1 MKAIYLFPFCLL
13 FGISAMAQS
22 TKDTTIASSELA
34 KPYDNI
40 PKAHPL
46 SFKWKNTSFGVS
58 IGSATY
64 LGDLQSKKI
73 TWSQSKVGGGIFLHN
88 HLSAHVAT
96 RLMFSMGQLA
106 ADDAKAEDLN
116 RVKRNLSFRT
126 NIVEIGLVGE
136 YHFLI
141 KKKTPSEP
149 GVAPTYCKLAPYVM
163 GGLAVFH
170 FNPQANYNGE
180 WIDLKPLH
188 TEGQTTRASNA
199 KEYKL
204 TQLALPF
211 GAGINYNV
219 SKRVAIGLEI
229 GARKTFTDYIDDVST
244 SYPDQVALAANEGSL
259 AAKLSWRGDEVP
271 GRESKKITQ
280 GVQRGN
286 ADNNDWYF
294 MSGFRMKVS
303 LGK

>member
-13 FGISAMAQS
+13 LGISTMAQS
-22 TKDTTIASSELA
+22 TKDTTHASSDLA
-34 KPYDNI
+34 KPYDKI

-88 HLSAHVAT
+88 HLSAHIAT
-96 RLMFSMGQLA
+96 RLMLTMGQLA
-106 ADDAKAEDLN
+106 ADDANAADLD
-116 RVKRNLSFRT
+116 RVKRNLSFRS
-126 NIVEIGLVGE
+126 NIVELGLVGE

-149 GVAPTYCKLAPYVM
+149 GIAPTYCKLAPYVM
-163 GGLAVFH
+163 GGVAVFH
-170 FNPQANYNGE
+170 FNPQAKYNGE

-204 TQLALPF
+204 TQLSLPF
-211 GAGINYNV
+211 GAGINYNA

-244 SYPDQVALAANEGSL
+244 SYPHQAALAANEGSL

-271 GRESKKITQ
+271 GRESKKVTEGIK
-280 GVQRGN
+280 RGN

-294 MSGFRMKVS
+294 MSGVRMKVK